1 MDVLA
6 DRIKEVWRAKNA
18 VIRPGTKDVIAAVGG
33 FTNSISEHSLT
44 WYQPQTVLDESAPG
58 TAIKRPIG
66 GRVRLWRR
74 QQSAGRS
81 LCAGAVGHKDL

>member
-6 DRIKEVWRAKNA
+6 ERSKRCGGQRTP

-44 WYQPQTVLDESAPG
+44 WYQPQTVLDESAR
-58 TAIKRPIG
+58 TAIKLPHRR
-66 GRVRLWRR
+66 RVRLWRR
-74 QQSAGRS
+74 QQPAGRS
-81 LCAGAVGHKDL
+81 LCAGAVGRKDL